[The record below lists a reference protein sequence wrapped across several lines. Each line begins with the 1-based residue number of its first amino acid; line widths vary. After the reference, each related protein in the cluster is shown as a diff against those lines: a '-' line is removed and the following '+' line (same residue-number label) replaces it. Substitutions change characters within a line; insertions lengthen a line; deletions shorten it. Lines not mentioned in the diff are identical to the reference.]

1 VSATR
6 PRLAAA
12 ERRRHILDTACRVF
26 SEGSYH
32 GTTTAEIAR
41 EAGIT
46 EPILYRHFGSKRDLY
61 LAVLQSAWG
70 EIRAGWDRIVAETDP
85 ADGWIPKMAKAA
97 LSAPGCR
104 AVLADLWIQS
114 LSEAYD
120 DAEIRRFL
128 RRQMR
133 EVHDYVATVIRRAQQ
148 EGTAETG
155 RDPDAEA
162 WIFLS
167 VSLLMT
173 VARRLG
179 GVLSG
184 DDLESIRA
192 SRRAWMTGT
201 GLDLKG

>member
-1 VSATR
+1 MSATR
-6 PRLAAA
+6 TRLAAA
-12 ERRRHILDTACRVF
+12 ERRRRILDTACRVF

-41 EAGIT
+41 EAGVT

-61 LAVLQSAWG
+61 LAVLQSAWD
-70 EIRAGWDRIVAETDP
+70 EIRVGWDRIVAETDP
-85 ADGWIPKMAKAA
+85 ADGWIPKMAKVA
-97 LSAPGCR
+97 LSAPACR
-104 AVLADLWIQS
+104 AVLADLWMQS

-133 EVHDYVATVIRRAQQ
+133 EVHDYVAAVIRRAQDA
-148 EGTAETG
+148 GTVRPD
-155 RDPDAEA
+155 RDPEAEA

-173 VARRLG
+173 AARRLG
-179 GVLSG
+179 GLFSSE
-184 DDLESIRA
+184 DLERIRA
-192 SRRAWMTGT
+192 SRRAWMTGA
-201 GLDLKG
+201 